1 MESIFLELSIVIA
14 IALILAFLMKLIRQ
28 PLIIA
33 YIFSGIVVGP
43 MFLNLVKSQDTLVA
57 FSQMGIAFLLFML
70 GLNLNLE
77 VLKEV
82 GLVAF
87 ITGIGQVLF
96 TSVIGYLIA
105 ISFGFSSL
113 SAIYISVA
121 LTFSSTIIIVK
132 LLSDKNDLDTLY
144 GRISIGFLIVQ
155 DIVAIF
161 ILMFLS
167 GYVSGVS
174 IPSLLT
180 TTFLKGIGFILILFI
195 ITRYI
200 LYRLLH
206 NIAKSKELLFL
217 FAITWCFVISVASSY
232 LGFSIEIGALLAG
245 ISLASSPFH
254 YEISRKIRPLRDFF
268 IILFFVALGSQMT
281 FSITSLMVPAIVLSV
296 FVLIGNPL
304 IVMTLI
310 GLFGYKKR
318 TGFLAGLTV
327 AQISEFSLILV
338 ALGLKLGHLSPE
350 IVSMVTVIGIITI
363 TGSTYMILKG
373 NHLYNSLSKY
383 LGIFERKNTEIE
395 ELSYHNKKEKYEVI
409 LFGYNRT
416 GYSLV
421 GKLQKMKK
429 KLLVVDFNPDII
441 KRLAKENIHCKYGD
455 ASDTELLDELP
466 LNKAHMV
473 ISTIIDTEVNLQL
486 VNKINEINKKVIIII
501 KANQIDEALELYDAG
516 ANYVILPHFL
526 GGEHASLL
534 IEKYRGNIGKFLKVK
549 LNHIEELKKR
559 KEFGHEHPKHERHH

>member
-1 MESIFLELSIVIA
+1 MESIFLELSLVIA
-14 IALILAFLMKLIRQ
+14 IALVLASIMKLIRQ

-33 YIFSGIVVGP
+33 YIFSGVIVGP
-43 MFLNLVKSQDTLVA
+43 MFLNLVKSQSTLVA
-57 FSQMGIAFLLFML
+57 FSQIGIAFLLFIL

-77 VLKEV
+77 ILKEV

-96 TSVIGYLIA
+96 TSVIGYFIA
-105 ISFGFSSL
+105 TSFGLSHL
-113 SAIYISVA
+113 SAIYVSIA

-155 DIVAIF
+155 DIIAIF

-167 GYVSGVS
+167 GFVLDVS
-174 IPSLLT
+174 IPSLLLT
-180 TTFLKGIGFILILFI
+180 TLLKGMCFILILFLI
-195 ITRYI
+195 SKYA
-200 LYRLLH
+200 LPGLLH
-206 NIAKSKELLFL
+206 NIAKSQELLFL
-217 FAITWCFVISVASSY
+217 FSITWCFIISVASYY
-232 LGFSIEIGALLAG
+232 LNFSIEIGALLAG
-245 ISLASSPFH
+245 ISLAASPFH

-268 IILFFVALGSQMT
+268 IIIFFVALGSQMT
-281 FSITSLMVPAIVLSV
+281 FSITNLIIPAIVLSV

-350 IVSMVTVIGIITI
+350 IVSMVTIVGIITI
-363 TGSTYMILKG
+363 TGSTYMILNG
-373 NHLYNSLSKY
+373 NALYNLLAKY
-383 LGIFERKNTEIE
+383 LTIFERKNTKMEEI
-395 ELSYHNKKEKYEVI
+395 SYHNKTKKYQVI

-421 GKLQKMKK
+421 KKLQKMKK
-429 KLLVVDFNPDII
+429 KLLIIDFNPEVI
-441 KRLAKENIHCKYGD
+441 KKLAKENIPCKYGD
-455 ASDTELLDELP
+455 ASDIELLNELH
-466 LNKAHMV
+466 LKKIKMI
-473 ISTIIDTEVNLQL
+473 ISTIVDPEVNLQL
-486 VNKINEINKKVIIII
+486 INKTKEMNKKAIIII

-534 IEKYRGNIGKFLKVK
+534 IEKYKGNLSKFFKIK
-549 LNHIEELKKR
+549 SNHIEELKKR
-559 KEFGHEHPKHERHH
+559 KEFGHEHPKHEKH

>member
-1 MESIFLELSIVIA
+1 MQSIFLELTIVIA
-14 IALILAFLMKLIRQ
+14 IALVLAYIMKLIKQ

-33 YIFSGIVVGP
+33 YILSGIIVGP

-57 FSQMGIAFLLFML
+57 FSQMGITFLLFIL
-70 GLNLNLE
+70 GLNLNLK

-96 TSVIGYLIA
+96 TSILGYLIA
-105 ISFGFSSL
+105 ISFGFSPL

-167 GYVSGVS
+167 GYVSNVS
-174 IPSLLT
+174 IPSLLI
-180 TTFLKGIGFILILFI
+180 TTFLKGISFILVLFI
-195 ITRYI
+195 ISRYI

-206 NIAKSKELLFL
+206 NIAKSRELLFL
-217 FAITWCFVISVASSY
+217 FGITWCFVISVASSY

-245 ISLASSPFH
+245 VSLASSPFH
-254 YEISRKIRPLRDFF
+254 YEIGRKIRPLRDFF
-268 IILFFVALGSQMT
+268 IILFFVVLGSQMT
-281 FSITSLMVPAIVLSV
+281 FSITNLIVPAIVLSI

-338 ALGLKLGHLSPE
+338 VLGLKLGHLSPE

-363 TGSTYMILKG
+363 TGSSYMILKG
-373 NHLYNSLSKY
+373 NILYNSLSKY

-395 ELSYHNKKEKYEVI
+395 EISYHNKKEKYQVI

-421 GKLQKMKK
+421 KKLQKMKK
-429 KLLVVDFNPDII
+429 SLLVVDFNPDVIQE
-441 KRLAKENIHCKYGD
+441 LAKENVPCKYGD
-455 ASDTELLDELP
+455 ASDTEMLKEL
-466 LNKAHMV
+466 NIEKVKMV

-486 VNKINEINKKVIIII
+486 VNKIKEINKKAIVIF
-501 KANQIDEALELYDAG
+501 KANQIDEALQLYDAG

-526 GGEHASLL
+526 GGEHASLM
-534 IEKYRGNIGKFLKVK
+534 IEKYKGSIGKFLKAKLSHVK
-549 LNHIEELKKR
+549 ELKKR
-559 KEFGHEHPKHERHH
+559 KEFGHEHPSPERH